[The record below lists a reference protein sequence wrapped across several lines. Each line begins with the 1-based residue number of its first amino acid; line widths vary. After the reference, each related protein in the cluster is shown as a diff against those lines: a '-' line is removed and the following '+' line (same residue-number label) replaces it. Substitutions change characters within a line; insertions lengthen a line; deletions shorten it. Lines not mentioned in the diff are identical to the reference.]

1 MKIGCHGLVWTG
13 TFDEQAFARTVDRTL
28 TAGFDLLE
36 IPLLDPNGFDV
47 AGARR
52 ALAANR

>member
-1 MKIGCHGLVWTG
+1 MIGCHGLVWTG